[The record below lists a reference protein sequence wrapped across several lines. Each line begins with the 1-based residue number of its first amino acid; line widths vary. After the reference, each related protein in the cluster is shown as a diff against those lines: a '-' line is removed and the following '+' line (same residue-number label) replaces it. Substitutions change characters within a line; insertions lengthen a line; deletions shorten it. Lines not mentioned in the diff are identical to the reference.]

1 MIINWNIFLQRKIPK
16 GGVVIPIILY
26 SDSTELDDVQRAK
39 GHPLILT
46 LGNMSP
52 VSQHHEQGHA
62 LLGYF
67 PELKEKKELN
77 GPTLRRRKRQ
87 VLQQCLDIVLGPLRE
102 AGNR

>member
-1 MIINWNIFLQRKIPK
+1 MIINWNIFLQRNIPE

-26 SDSTELDDVQRAK
+26 SDSTELDDIQRAK

-52 VSQHHEQGHA
+52 VAQHHEQGHA

-77 GPTLRRRKRQ
+77 GPTLRR
-87 VLQQCLDIVLGPLRE
+87 
-102 AGNR
+102 

>member
-1 MIINWNIFLQRKIPK
+1 MYSEICSDQFGILSLWKDFIFPQRNIPE

-26 SDSTELDDVQRAK
+26 SDSTELDDLQRAK

-52 VSQHHEQGHA
+52 VCQHHEQGHA

-67 PELKEKKELN
+67 PEVRESGELN
-77 GPTLRRRKRQ
+77 GPTFKR
-87 VLQQCLDIVLGPLRE
+87 
-102 AGNR
+102 

>member
-1 MIINWNIFLQRKIPK
+1 MIINWNIFLQRNIPE

-26 SDSTELDDVQRAK
+26 SDSTELDDLQRAK

-52 VSQHHEQGHA
+52 VAQHHEQGHA

-67 PELKEKKELN
+67 PELKDKKGIEWPNIEKTKEASLATM
-77 GPTLRRRKRQ
+77 P
-87 VLQQCLDIVLGPLRE
+87 
-102 AGNR
+102 